1 MSRFLAPSIATALTI
16 LLLAGSASAAEIDA
30 CKYLLVSDLAEDP
43 YGIVNALRTQG
54 REQGFIIVINPSE
67 VPDADAFRSCLMVGD
82 WLGGPFVGRL
92 AIRVADAL
100 TGAPIAGATIAGTNW
115 WGIGR
120 TMRLAAAEIYRQL
133 GYSGYKEE
141 TYRARI
147 QRLYPPR
154 PTVSIT
160 EAEVL
165 ARPLGD
171 QVEGIWTDRE
181 DLYRLA
187 IVASPERTGAD
198 YVAVVL
204 RSNTPLWKTG
214 EIKAELTRTKSP
226 AVFACTY
233 YMLNKQP
240 LATTFKLQGDGI
252 LRASISTPAG
262 ESEVSLR
269 RVWPPDAPE
278 QAK

>member
-1 MSRFLAPSIATALTI
+1 MRNTIATALTI
-16 LLLAGSASAAEIDA
+16 LLLAGSVSAAEIDA

-67 VPDADAFRSCLMVGD
+67 VPDADAFKSCLMVGD
-82 WLGGPFVGRL
+82 WLGGVSVGRL
-92 AIRVADAL
+92 AIRVVDTL

-120 TMRLAAAEIYRQL
+120 TTRLAVAEIYRQL
-133 GYSGYKEE
+133 GYSGYQEE
-141 TYRARI
+141 AYQARI

-154 PTVSIT
+154 PRVSIT
-160 EAEVL
+160 EADVVQR
-165 ARPLGD
+165 AVRD
-171 QVEGIWTDRE
+171 HVEGIWTDRE
-181 DLYRLA
+181 DQYRLA
-187 IVASPERTGAD
+187 IIASPERTGAD
-198 YVAVVL
+198 YIAVVL
-204 RSNTPLWKTG
+204 RSNTPLWQTG
-214 EIKAELTRTKSP
+214 EIKAELTRTESP
-226 AVFACTY
+226 DVFASTY
-233 YMLNKQP
+233 FMLNKQP
-240 LATTFKLQGDGI
+240 LATTFRLQGDGI

-269 RVWPPDAPE
+269 RVWPPVAPE

>member
-1 MSRFLAPSIATALTI
+1 MRNTIATALTI
-16 LLLAGSASAAEIDA
+16 LLLAGSVSAAEIDA

-67 VPDADAFRSCLMVGD
+67 VPDADAFKSCLMVGD
-82 WLGGPFVGRL
+82 WLGGPLAGRL
-92 AIRVADAL
+92 AIRVVDAL

-120 TMRLAAAEIYRQL
+120 TMRLAVDEIYRQL
-133 GYSGYKEE
+133 GYSGYREE
-141 TYRARI
+141 AYQARI

-160 EAEVL
+160 EADVVERAV
-165 ARPLGD
+165 GD
-171 QVEGIWTDRE
+171 HVEGIWTDRE
-181 DLYRLA
+181 DQYRLA
-187 IVASPERTGAD
+187 IIASPERTGAD
-198 YVAVVL
+198 YIAVVL
-204 RSNTPLWKTG
+204 RSNAPLWQTG

-226 AVFACTY
+226 AVFASTY
-233 YMLNKQP
+233 FMLNKQP
-240 LATTFKLQGDGI
+240 LATTFTLQGDGI
-252 LRASISTPAG
+252 LRASISTPVG
-262 ESEVSLR
+262 ESDVSLR
-269 RVWPPDAPE
+269 RVWPPVAPE